1 MGVLLALL
9 STALVQIGLCIFCF
23 VKKAR
28 LKVNT

>member
-23 VKKAR
+23 LKKAR
-28 LKVNT
+28 LEG